1 MNSIAVVTSKEPAID
16 AASAQADRALA
27 DLYAGHYARLV
38 RLGVLLLRD
47 QALAEDVVQ
56 DAFVAVHQRW
66 RRIDQGNAAA
76 YLARTVVNRSRSAL
90 RHRTVVARH
99 RPDPLPD
106 GAPADATVLA
116 AEHRTAVLDAL
127 ADLPTRQR
135 EVLVLRHYLDYSE
148 REIAAA
154 LGISQG
160 AVKSHASRG
169 AASLRRTLSEET
181 S

>member
-1 MNSIAVVTSKEPAID
+1 MNTIAVITAEESAID
-16 AASAQADRALA
+16 AAQAEADRALT
-27 DLYAGHYARLV
+27 DLYGAHYARLV

-66 RRIDQGNAAA
+66 HRIDQGSAPA
-76 YLARTVVNRSRSAL
+76 YLARAVVNRSRSAL
-90 RHRTVVARH
+90 RHRTVMTRH

-106 GAPADATVLA
+106 GEPADAGVLGS
-116 AEHRTAVLDAL
+116 ERRHAVLDAL

-135 EVLVLRHYLDYSE
+135 EVLVLRHYLEYSE
-148 REIAAA
+148 REIATA

-169 AASLRRTLSEET
+169 AARLRQTLAEEI